1 MPIGRD
7 ISFSEHRSLTYITT
21 LAAMMGPMSSLPEP
35 PAPPQRRARQ
45 ARRRALDRETIV
57 DAAIRILDSDGLDG
71 VTLRR
76 VAEELGAS
84 AASLYDYVESKDVL
98 VELMLDRVIGE
109 IDLSDLPDSRPW
121 QDQIK
126 DLIRR
131 TRTAFASHGDIARA
145 TLGHIPSG
153 QNALQEME
161 VMLAVLRR
169 SELSDQVIA
178 YAGDLIGLLAGA
190 SAYEDSLFA
199 QTGVGFDEFLR
210 YIHEFRTYLESL
222 PADRFPNLVALAGPL
237 TRTNPD
243 EDERFEFMLNVLVD
257 GLAAQP

>member
-1 MPIGRD
+1 
-7 ISFSEHRSLTYITT
+7 
-21 LAAMMGPMSSLPEP
+21 MSSLPEP
-35 PAPPQRRARQ
+35 PSPPQRRARQ
-45 ARRRALDRETIV
+45 SRRRALDRETIV
-57 DAAIRILDSDGLDG
+57 EAAIRILDNDGLDG

-76 VAEELGAS
+76 VADELGAS

-109 IDLSDLPDSRPW
+109 IDVSDLPDGRPW
-121 QDQIK
+121 QEQIK

-131 TRTAFASHGDIARA
+131 TRTAFAAHGDIARA
-145 TLGHIPSG
+145 TLGRIPSG

-161 VMLAVLRR
+161 VMLAILRE
-169 SELSDQVIA
+169 SDLSDQVIA

-210 YIHEFRTYLESL
+210 YIRDFRAYLESL

-237 TRTNPD
+237 TRVNPD